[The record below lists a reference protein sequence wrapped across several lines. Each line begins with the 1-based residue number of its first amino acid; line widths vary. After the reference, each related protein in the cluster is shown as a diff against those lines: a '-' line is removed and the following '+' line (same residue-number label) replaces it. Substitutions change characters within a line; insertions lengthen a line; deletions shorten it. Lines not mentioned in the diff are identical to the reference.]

1 MANPKITFIGAG
13 SAVFMKNI
21 VGDILQRPALAGA
34 TIRLM
39 DINPTR
45 LEESEIIARKLIA
58 TLGVPATVETFSNQR
73 QALDGTNFVVVC
85 FQIGGYE
92 PSTVID
98 FDVPKKYNLRQTIAD
113 TLGVGGIMRGLRT
126 VPHLWSICED
136 MLQVAPDAI
145 MLQYVNPMAINT
157 WAISEKYPS
166 IKQVGLCH
174 SVQGTA
180 MELAHDLDIPY
191 EDIRYR
197 SAGINHMAFYL
208 KFEHRQPDG
217 SYKDLYPALH
227 RAYAEGRAP
236 KPTWNPRCPNKVR
249 YEMMTRLGYFVTES
263 SEHFAEY
270 TPYFIK
276 EGREDIIE
284 KFGIPLDEYPKRC
297 VEQIAK
303 WKQTSEDYRKADRI
317 EVKQSKEYASSIVNS
332 VWTGEPSVIY
342 GNLRNNGVI
351 TNLPSNAAVEVACL
365 RRPGPHARRAAGLR
379 QVDRALAA
387 EVVLA
392 AVAREVPLVRSPA
405 ELGRLASL
413 AHEAVDR
420 PGVHELARHLRAVR
434 HLRVA
439 LRDVDD
445 LDPERLRERCPLL
458 ALLRVAR
465 FVAGVLGDVQQRL
478 LHEVRHEPRVRAV
491 RDDRGRPVA
500 PGLAQLEHLLAQRIV
515 RAPARG
521 DVRVGVT
528 ARPRLDAGVEVQR
541 AFLVAELDQRDARD
555 VDRQVQHEI
564 ATADQ
569 RLEDVTVVVDDR
581 KADVIGSD

>member
-13 SAVFMKNI
+13 SSVFMKNI

-34 TIRLM
+34 QIRLM

-45 LEESEIIARKLIA
+45 LEESAIIAKKLVA

-92 PSTVID
+92 PSTVVD

-157 WAISEKYPS
+157 WAISEKYPT

-191 EDIRYR
+191 EEIRYR

-208 KFEHRQPDG
+208 KFEHRQADG
-217 SYKDLYPALH
+217 TYKDLYPELH
-227 RAYAEGRAP
+227 RAYREGRAP
-236 KPTWNPRCPNKVR
+236 KPGWNPRCPNKVR
-249 YEMMTRLGYFVTES
+249 YEMMTRLGYFVAES

-303 WKQTSEDYRKADRI
+303 WKQTSEDYKKADRI

-351 TNLPSNAAVEVACL
+351 TSLPYNAAVEVPCL
-365 RRPGPHARRAAGLR
+365 VDDNGLQPTYIGELPPQLTALIR
-379 QVDRALAA
+379 TNINVQELTVRALIEENREHIYHAAMMDPHTAA
-387 EVVLA
+387 ELD
-392 AVAREVPLVRSPA
+392 LDQIWN
-405 ELGRLASL
+405 L
-413 AHEAVDR
+413 
-420 PGVHELARHLRAVR
+420 
-434 HLRVA
+434 
-439 LRDVDD
+439 VDD
-445 LDPERLRERCPLL
+445 LLEAHGTMLPEWARGPRKQ
-458 ALLRVAR
+458 RVA
-465 FVAGVLGDVQQRL
+465 
-478 LHEVRHEPRVRAV
+478 
-491 RDDRGRPVA
+491 
-500 PGLAQLEHLLAQRIV
+500 
-515 RAPARG
+515 
-521 DVRVGVT
+521 
-528 ARPRLDAGVEVQR
+528 
-541 AFLVAELDQRDARD
+541 
-555 VDRQVQHEI
+555 
-564 ATADQ
+564 
-569 RLEDVTVVVDDR
+569 
-581 KADVIGSD
+581 

>member
-45 LEESEIIARKLIA
+45 LEESEIIAKKLIA
-58 TLGVPATVETFSNQR
+58 TLGVSATVETYSNQR
-73 QALDGTNFVVVC
+73 QSLDGTNFVVVC

-98 FDVPKKYNLRQTIAD
+98 FEVPKKYNLRQTIAD

-157 WAISEKYPS
+157 WAISEKYPT

-180 MELAHDLDIPY
+180 GELANDLGIPY
-191 EDIRYR
+191 DEIRYR

-217 SYKDLYPALH
+217 TYKDLYPELH

-297 VEQIAK
+297 VEQIAR
-303 WKQTSEDYRKADRI
+303 WKQTSEDYKKADRI

-351 TNLPSNAAVEVACL
+351 TNLPNNAAVEVPCL
-365 RRPGPHARRAAGLR
+365 VDDNGLQPTFIGDLPPQLTALIRTNINVQELTVAALMTENREHIYHAAMMDPHT
-379 QVDRALAA
+379 AA
-387 EVVLA
+387 ELDL
-392 AVAREVPLVRSPA
+392 EQIWNL
-405 ELGRLASL
+405 
-413 AHEAVDR
+413 
-420 PGVHELARHLRAVR
+420 
-434 HLRVA
+434 
-439 LRDVDD
+439 VDD
-445 LDPERLRERCPLL
+445 LTEAHGTWLPEWARGSRKQ
-458 ALLRVAR
+458 RVA
-465 FVAGVLGDVQQRL
+465 
-478 LHEVRHEPRVRAV
+478 
-491 RDDRGRPVA
+491 
-500 PGLAQLEHLLAQRIV
+500 
-515 RAPARG
+515 
-521 DVRVGVT
+521 
-528 ARPRLDAGVEVQR
+528 
-541 AFLVAELDQRDARD
+541 
-555 VDRQVQHEI
+555 
-564 ATADQ
+564 
-569 RLEDVTVVVDDR
+569 
-581 KADVIGSD
+581 